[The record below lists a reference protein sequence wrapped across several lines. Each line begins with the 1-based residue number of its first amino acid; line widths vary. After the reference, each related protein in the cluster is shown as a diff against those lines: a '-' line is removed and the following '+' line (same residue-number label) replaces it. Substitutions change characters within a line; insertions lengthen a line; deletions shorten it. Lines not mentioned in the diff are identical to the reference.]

1 VKHFV
6 GASKPAIPKQ
16 KIKNI
21 LIMSTT
27 KTKPTPN
34 GATDAAASKQTPE
47 YRINP
52 EMEAKIDKHI
62 ADNPNNWA
70 YIQAMPRD
78 RLERTV
84 VLNEVRQ
91 VDRRQRIQEGVMQD
105 IKNDPKIRAAYDVIL
120 KDVPEEQRGD
130 VIMGMEREKWL
141 AKQPKTQTQ
150 TQSRK
155 EAVGVGV

>member
-1 VKHFV
+1 VKRFV
-6 GASKPAIPKQ
+6 GHQTGNSKNK

-21 LIMSTT
+21 LIMSTKT
-27 KTKPTPN
+27 KTSPN

-52 EMEAKIDKHI
+52 EMEARIDKHI
-62 ADNPNNWA
+62 ADNPKNWA

-84 VLNEVRQ
+84 ILNEVRQ
-91 VDRRQRIQEGVMQD
+91 IDRRQRIQDGVMQD
-105 IKNDPKIRAAYDVIL
+105 INNDPKLKAAYDVL
-120 KDVPEEQRGD
+120 MKDVPEDQRED
-130 VIMGMEREKWL
+130 AIMRMEREKWL
-141 AKQPKTQTQ
+141 AKQPKSQ

>member
-1 VKHFV
+1 M
-6 GASKPAIPKQ
+6 PAIQKT

-21 LIMSTT
+21 LIMSAI

-34 GATDAAASKQTPE
+34 GATDAAASKQTTE

-52 EMEAKIDKHI
+52 ETEAKIDKHI
-62 ADNPNNWA
+62 ADNPKNWA

-84 VLNEVRQ
+84 MLNEVRQ
-91 VDRRQRIQEGVMQD
+91 VDRRNRIKDGVMQD

-120 KDVPEEQRGD
+120 KDVPEDQRAE

-141 AKQPKTQTQ
+141 SKQPKPQTQTQ
-150 TQSRK
+150 TQSKK
-155 EAVGVGV
+155 EAIGVSV